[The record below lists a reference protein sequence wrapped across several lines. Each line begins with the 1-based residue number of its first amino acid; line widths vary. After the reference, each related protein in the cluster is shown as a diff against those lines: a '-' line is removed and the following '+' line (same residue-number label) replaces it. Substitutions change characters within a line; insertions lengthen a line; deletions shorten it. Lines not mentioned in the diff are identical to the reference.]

1 MNNAANL
8 PADLK
13 EGDRITIT
21 EYHFGQPCIS
31 RRQVMKLT
39 PKFIT
44 LNGHDLTG
52 DEKYNLETG
61 RSTKTVKPFPMLTTD
76 EQRAQIAA
84 IRRRSRMVSVVN
96 NIRASELTDEQLEA
110 IIAIIDS
117 DKLSPEF
124 D

>member
-13 EGDRITIT
+13 EGDYIQTTSYRA
-21 EYHFGQPCIS
+21 GQPMIL
-31 RRQVMKLT
+31 RRLVMTLT
-39 PKFIT
+39 PKFVT
-44 LNGHDLTG
+44 LDGHPLTG

-61 RSTKTVKPFPMLTTD
+61 RSTKTGKPFPMLTTD